1 MIPLSGNEPTAKTN
15 TQEDISMKYKVM
27 LAGNSRKLISTF
39 FLQMDFAFDCVT
51 SSVIFDDL
59 KNHVQFFKPDIFIY
73 CMRAETRDDLVTIAS
88 FHDVLG
94 KHDIPFAAIGDSAS
108 LDFASKIPN
117 CVPELSIKL
126 PMSTTDMEDTITRF
140 IKKHKAFLSSAA
152 DSPLSKALDTNASS
166 AFDTLAKL
174 DNALE
179 EIEKDPVQK
188 DSARQ
193 PESPDRHRILVIDDA
208 TIIHKTIKGYL
219 DSKYEV
225 ATAISGKIALRF
237 LNTKEVSLILLDYEM
252 PDMNGPAVLEELRK
266 DPYLATIPVVFLTGI
281 NDVEKIKNALAL
293 KPQGYLLKPVE
304 KDSLLAKI
312 RELID

>member
-1 MIPLSGNEPTAKTN
+1 
-15 TQEDISMKYKVM
+15 MKYKVL
-27 LAGNSRKLISTF
+27 LAGNSKKLISNF
-39 FLQMDFAFDCVT
+39 FLQMDFAFDCMT
-51 SSVIFDDL
+51 SSILFDDL
-59 KNHVQFFKPDIFIY
+59 KNHVQYFKPDIFIY

-94 KHDIPFAAIGDSAS
+94 KNDIPFAAIGDSAS

-117 CVPELSIKL
+117 CVPELSVKL

-140 IKKHKAFLSSAA
+140 IKRHKSSLSSAA
-152 DSPLSKALDTNASS
+152 NISLAKALDANAIN
-166 AFDTLAKL
+166 AFETLAKL
-174 DNALE
+174 DTVLE
-179 EIEKDPVQK
+179 EVEKEPAADTG
-188 DSARQ
+188 SRQ

-219 DSKYEV
+219 DTKYEV

-281 NDVEKIKNALAL
+281 NDVEKIKSALAL
-293 KPQGYLLKPVE
+293 KPQGYLLKPVDR
-304 KDSLLAKI
+304 DSLHAKI
-312 RELID
+312 KELID